1 MSNPRAA
8 RKAGAEPFANKVR
21 EDARRYIQGL
31 LQEND
36 KRRLLAVAL
45 EDENHRLKEQVGAA
59 EARLAQYEGER
70 ARLQAQVS
78 QIELENRQFAE
89 QYVQVEEQITTLAN
103 LYVATSSLHATL
115 SRTQVVQAILEIIA
129 NLVGSEEMALFEAE
143 PDGRRLSLVAV
154 NGIDPSRFRNVPFGS
169 GIIGR
174 TALTGR
180 PYVRTSGTAG
190 DPAPGEDDI
199 TACIPLKVENRVTGA
214 IAIFRLLPQK
224 SGLQPSDHDLF
235 DLLATHAATA
245 LYSARLHADL
255 AREVEA

>member
-1 MSNPRAA
+1 MG
-8 RKAGAEPFANKVR
+8 RKAGPEPFANKVR
-21 EDARRYIQGL
+21 EDVRRYIQGL

-45 EDENHRLKEQVGAA
+45 EAENLRLKEQVGAA
-59 EARLAQYEGER
+59 QARLAQYEGER

-78 QIELENRQFAE
+78 EIELENRQFAE
-89 QYVQVEEQITTLAN
+89 QYVQVEEQVTTLAN
-103 LYVATSSLHATL
+103 LYVAASSLHATL
-115 SRTQVVQAILEIIA
+115 SRAQVVQAILEIIA

-154 NGIDPSRFRNVPFGS
+154 NGIEPSRFPTVPFGS

-174 TALTGR
+174 AALTGR
-180 PYVRTSGTAG
+180 PYVRTSGNAP
-190 DPAPGEDDI
+190 DPAAGEDDL
-199 TACIPLKVENRVTGA
+199 TACIPLKVEGRVTGA

-224 SGLQPSDHDLF
+224 AGLQPSDHELF

-245 LYSARLHADL
+245 LYSARLHSDL